1 MTKPRLQHSTRVAR
15 VNATAHSNGV
25 ATLHR
30 PVGIFDAG
38 IGSYDI
44 VRRIRAAYPRQ
55 DVLYLADRA
64 SFPYGAKSEDAL
76 LASVGRAAQTLESL
90 GASSI
95 ILASNAPSVTV
106 LEPLRAR
113 VQVPIL
119 GVLPPVRAAL
129 TAIPDDRTLAVA
141 GASVLVHSD
150 ALRHLISDAAGADAD
165 RVHAVAAD
173 ELIALVESG
182 AFLDQAKVEHPIA
195 QFIAA
200 LRQQHPQLGGL
211 SLSSTHMPWL
221 ATAIA
226 EEAPDIMLFD
236 PADDVVAEFARLATH
251 GSGSLECLA
260 TESHRHPIQDFQTML
275 EKMRLDITPTLI
287 EL

>member
-1 MTKPRLQHSTRVAR
+1 MKTSVCAKDSVK
-15 VNATAHSNGV
+15 
-25 ATLHR
+25 LHR

-38 IGSYDI
+38 IGSYDL
-44 VRRIRAAYPRQ
+44 VRGIRKAYPRQ

-64 SFPYGAKSEDAL
+64 SIPYGVKSEEAL
-76 LASVGRAAQTLESL
+76 LASVGHAAQALESH

-106 LEPLRAR
+106 LQPLRAL

-119 GVLPPVRAAL
+119 GVVPPVRAAL
-129 TAIPDDRTLAVA
+129 TAIPDNRALAVA
-141 GASVLVHSD
+141 GASMLVHSD
-150 ALRHLISDAAGADAD
+150 ALKLLIADAAGAKTD
-165 RVHAVAAD
+165 RVHTVVAD

-182 AFLDQAKVEHPIA
+182 AFLDRVKVDYSIA
-195 QFIAA
+195 EFIAV
-200 LRQQHPQLGGL
+200 LRERHPLLGGL
-211 SLSSTHMPWL
+211 SLSSTHLPWL

-226 EEAPDIMLFD
+226 EQAPDLMLFD

-251 GSGSLECLA
+251 GSGSLACIA
-260 TESHRHPIQDFQTML
+260 TASCRHPIQEFQATVDRMHL
-275 EKMRLDITPTLI
+275 EVAPALI